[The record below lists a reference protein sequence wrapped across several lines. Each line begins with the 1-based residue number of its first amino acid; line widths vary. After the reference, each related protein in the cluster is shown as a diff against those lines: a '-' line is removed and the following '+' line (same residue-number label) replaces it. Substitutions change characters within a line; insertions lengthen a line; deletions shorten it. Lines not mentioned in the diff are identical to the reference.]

1 MEECGCKIPGEFD
14 YNQKDYENS
23 HIIISTS
30 ESFENSDEEDN
41 FFIKN
46 EDIEINQNKNN
57 KNHQKEKTT
66 EEQLIIKKEISLQES
81 TGQNTKKKELN
92 QSQHKISLQ
101 KKTNKKKKGFRRDI
115 MMKRI
120 MVNLCKDTNKLV
132 YKLMKT
138 PKKFIGI
145 YLKEINKN
153 IYLKPKALD
162 NIIFLEKKL
171 KYVISEIDE
180 KNNNII
186 NSIMLEND
194 YLPLTEVLE
203 KTMNELHDIHCGNVL
218 VQEDYYKEF
227 IQGYKI
233 FITKVKEKKNP
244 EYYETFTEYS
254 KNLLNEF
261 SSLLI
266 ILFLKNIFKIKYF

>member
-1 MEECGCKIPGEFD
+1 M
-14 YNQKDYENS
+14 
-23 HIIISTS
+23 
-30 ESFENSDEEDN
+30 
-41 FFIKN
+41 
-46 EDIEINQNKNN
+46 
-57 KNHQKEKTT
+57 
-66 EEQLIIKKEISLQES
+66 KKS
-81 TGQNTKKKELN
+81 
-92 QSQHKISLQ
+92 
-101 KKTNKKKKGFRRDI
+101 
-115 MMKRI
+115 
-120 MVNLCKDTNKLV
+120 
-132 YKLMKT
+132 
-138 PKKFIGI
+138 KKFIRI

-186 NSIMLEND
+186 NFIMLEND

-203 KTMNELHDIHCGNVL
+203 KTMNELHDIHCGNVI

-233 FITKVKEKKNP
+233 FISKVKEKTNFV
-244 EYYETFTEYS
+244 YFETFTEYS

-261 SSLLI
+261 KKI
-266 ILFLKNIFKIKYF
+266 DKHAKNKKKKNN

>member
-41 FFIKN
+41 ISTKN
-46 EDIEINQNKNN
+46 EFSEIYQNKNN

-81 TGQNTKKKELN
+81 TGPNTKKKELN

-101 KKTNKKKKGFRRDI
+101 KKINKKEKGFRRDI

-132 YKLMKT
+132 YKLMKKS
-138 PKKFIGI
+138 KKFIGI

-186 NSIMLEND
+186 HSIMLEND

-261 SSLLI
+261 KKI
-266 ILFLKNIFKIKYF
+266 NDHAKNKKKKNN

>member
-14 YNQKDYENS
+14 NYNQKDYENS

-41 FFIKN
+41 ISTKN
-46 EDIEINQNKNN
+46 KYSEIYQNKNN

-101 KKTNKKKKGFRRDI
+101 KKTNKKEKGFRRDI

-120 MVNLCKDTNKLV
+120 MVNLCKDTNKLL

-138 PKKFIGI
+138 SKKFIGI

-180 KNNNII
+180 KNNNNIH
-186 NSIMLEND
+186 SIMLEND

-203 KTMNELHDIHCGNVL
+203 KTMNELHDIHCGNVI

-227 IQGYKI
+227 IQGYKN
-233 FITKVKEKKNP
+233 FITKVKKK
-244 EYYETFTEYS
+244 
-254 KNLLNEF
+254 KILNIMKH
-261 SSLLI
+261 SL
-266 ILFLKNIFKIKYF
+266 NIPRIY

>member
-41 FFIKN
+41 ISTKN
-46 EDIEINQNKNN
+46 KYSEIYQNKNN

-81 TGQNTKKKELN
+81 TGPNTKKKELN

-101 KKTNKKKKGFRRDI
+101 KKINKKEKGFRRDI

-120 MVNLCKDTNKLV
+120 MVNLCKDTNKLL

-138 PKKFIGI
+138 SKKFIGI

-186 NSIMLEND
+186 HSIMLEND

-261 SSLLI
+261 KKI
-266 ILFLKNIFKIKYF
+266 NDHAKNKKKKNN

>member
-14 YNQKDYENS
+14 NYNQKDYENS

-41 FFIKN
+41 IFIKN
-46 EDIEINQNKNN
+46 KYSEIYQNKNN

-81 TGQNTKKKELN
+81 TGPNTKKKELN

-101 KKTNKKKKGFRRDI
+101 NKTNKKEKGFRRDI

-138 PKKFIGI
+138 SKKSYLI

-171 KYVISEIDE
+171 KNVISEIDE
-180 KNNNII
+180 KNNTII
-186 NSIMLEND
+186 HSIMLEND

-261 SSLLI
+261 KKI
-266 ILFLKNIFKIKYF
+266 NDHAKNKKKKNN

>member
-14 YNQKDYENS
+14 NYNQKDYENS

-41 FFIKN
+41 IFIKN
-46 EDIEINQNKNN
+46 KYSDICQNKNN

-81 TGQNTKKKELN
+81 TGQNTKKKEIN

-101 KKTNKKKKGFRRDI
+101 KKTNKKEKGFRRDI

-132 YKLMKT
+132 YKLMKKS
-138 PKKFIGI
+138 KKFIRI

-186 NSIMLEND
+186 NFIMLEND

-203 KTMNELHDIHCGNVL
+203 KTMNELHDIHCGNVI

-233 FITKVKEKKNP
+233 FISKVKEKTNFV
-244 EYYETFTEYS
+244 YFETFTEYS

-261 SSLLI
+261 KKI
-266 ILFLKNIFKIKYF
+266 DKHAKNKKKKNN

>member
-14 YNQKDYENS
+14 NYNQKDYENS

-41 FFIKN
+41 ISTKN
-46 EDIEINQNKNN
+46 EFSEIYQNKNN

-81 TGQNTKKKELN
+81 TGPNTKKKELN

-101 KKTNKKKKGFRRDI
+101 KKINKKEKGFRRDI

-171 KYVISEIDE
+171 KYVISEINE

-186 NSIMLEND
+186 HSIMLEND

-203 KTMNELHDIHCGNVL
+203 KTMNELHDIHCGNVI

-227 IQGYKI
+227 IQGYEN
-233 FITKVKEKKNP
+233 FFSKVKKKKNP
-244 EYYETFTEYS
+244 EYCETFTKYS

-261 SSLLI
+261 
-266 ILFLKNIFKIKYF
+266 KNINEHAKNKKKKNN

>member
-23 HIIISTS
+23 HFIISTS

-41 FFIKN
+41 ISTKN
-46 EDIEINQNKNN
+46 KYSEIYQNKNN

-81 TGQNTKKKELN
+81 TGPNTKKKELN

-101 KKTNKKKKGFRRDI
+101 KKINKKEKGFRRDI

-120 MVNLCKDTNKLV
+120 MVNLCKDTNKLL

-138 PKKFIGI
+138 SKKFIGI

-186 NSIMLEND
+186 HSIMLEND

-203 KTMNELHDIHCGNVL
+203 KTMNELHDIHCGNVI

-261 SSLLI
+261 KKI
-266 ILFLKNIFKIKYF
+266 NDHAKNKKKKNN

>member
-1 MEECGCKIPGEFD
+1 MEERACQIPGEFD
-14 YNQKDYENS
+14 NYNQKDYENS
-23 HIIISTS
+23 HFIISTS

-41 FFIKN
+41 ISTKN
-46 EDIEINQNKNN
+46 EFSEIYQNKNN

-81 TGQNTKKKELN
+81 TGPNTKKKELN

-101 KKTNKKKKGFRRDI
+101 KKTNKKEKGFRRDI

-132 YKLMKT
+132 YKLMKKS
-138 PKKFIGI
+138 KKFIGI

-186 NSIMLEND
+186 HSIMLEND

-261 SSLLI
+261 
-266 ILFLKNIFKIKYF
+266 KNINEHAKNKKKKNN

>member
-14 YNQKDYENS
+14 NYNQKDYENS

-41 FFIKN
+41 IFIKN
-46 EDIEINQNKNN
+46 KYSEIYQNKNN

-81 TGQNTKKKELN
+81 TGPNTKKKELN

-101 KKTNKKKKGFRRDI
+101 KKTNKKEKGFRRDI

-138 PKKFIGI
+138 SKKSYLI

-171 KYVISEIDE
+171 KNVISEIDE
-180 KNNNII
+180 KNNTII
-186 NSIMLEND
+186 HSIMLEND

-261 SSLLI
+261 KKI
-266 ILFLKNIFKIKYF
+266 NDHAKNKKKKNN

>member
-14 YNQKDYENS
+14 NYNQKDYENS

-41 FFIKN
+41 ISTKN
-46 EDIEINQNKNN
+46 EFSEIYQNKNN

-81 TGQNTKKKELN
+81 TGPNTKKKELN
-92 QSQHKISLQ
+92 QSQQEISLQ
-101 KKTNKKKKGFRRDI
+101 KKTNKKEKGFRRDI

-120 MVNLCKDTNKLV
+120 MVNLCKDTNKLL

-138 PKKFIGI
+138 SKKFIGI

-186 NSIMLEND
+186 HSIMLEND

-261 SSLLI
+261 KKI
-266 ILFLKNIFKIKYF
+266 NDHAKNKKKKNN

>member
-1 MEECGCKIPGEFD
+1 MEERACQIPGEFD
-14 YNQKDYENS
+14 NYNQKDYENS
-23 HIIISTS
+23 HFIISTS

-41 FFIKN
+41 ISTKN
-46 EDIEINQNKNN
+46 EFSEIYQNKNN

-81 TGQNTKKKELN
+81 TGPNTKKKELN

-101 KKTNKKKKGFRRDI
+101 KKTNKKEKGFRRDI

-132 YKLMKT
+132 YKLMKKS
-138 PKKFIGI
+138 KKFIGI

-186 NSIMLEND
+186 HSIMLEND

-261 SSLLI
+261 KKI
-266 ILFLKNIFKIKYF
+266 DKHAKNKKKKNN

>member
-1 MEECGCKIPGEFD
+1 
-14 YNQKDYENS
+14 
-23 HIIISTS
+23 
-30 ESFENSDEEDN
+30 
-41 FFIKN
+41 
-46 EDIEINQNKNN
+46 
-57 KNHQKEKTT
+57 
-66 EEQLIIKKEISLQES
+66 
-81 TGQNTKKKELN
+81 
-92 QSQHKISLQ
+92 
-101 KKTNKKKKGFRRDI
+101 

-132 YKLMKT
+132 YKLMKKS
-138 PKKFIGI
+138 KKFIRI

-180 KNNNII
+180 KNNNNIH
-186 NSIMLEND
+186 SIMLEND

-203 KTMNELHDIHCGNVL
+203 KTMNELHEIHCGNVI

-233 FITKVKEKKNP
+233 FISKVKEKTNP
-244 EYYETFTEYS
+244 VYFETFTEYS

>member
-23 HIIISTS
+23 HFIISTS

-41 FFIKN
+41 IFIKN
-46 EDIEINQNKNN
+46 KYSEIYQNKNN

-81 TGQNTKKKELN
+81 TGPNTKKKELN

-101 KKTNKKKKGFRRDI
+101 KKTNKKEKGFRRDI

-138 PKKFIGI
+138 SKKFIGI

-180 KNNNII
+180 KNNNNIH
-186 NSIMLEND
+186 SIMLEND

-203 KTMNELHDIHCGNVL
+203 KTMNELHDIHCGNVI

-244 EYYETFTEYS
+244 EYFETFTEYS

-261 SSLLI
+261 KKI
-266 ILFLKNIFKIKYF
+266 NEHAKNKKKKNN

>member
-23 HIIISTS
+23 HFIISTS

-41 FFIKN
+41 IFIKN
-46 EDIEINQNKNN
+46 KYSEIYQNKNN

-81 TGQNTKKKELN
+81 TGPNTKKKELN

-101 KKTNKKKKGFRRDI
+101 KKTNKKEKGFRRDI

-138 PKKFIGI
+138 SKKFIGI

-162 NIIFLEKKL
+162 NINFLEKKL
-171 KYVISEIDE
+171 KCVISEIDE
-180 KNNNII
+180 KNNNNIH
-186 NSIMLEND
+186 SIMLEND

-203 KTMNELHDIHCGNVL
+203 KTMNELHDIHCGNVI

-244 EYYETFTEYS
+244 EYFETFTEYS

-261 SSLLI
+261 
-266 ILFLKNIFKIKYF
+266 KNINEHAKNKKKKNN

>member
-23 HIIISTS
+23 HFIISTS

-41 FFIKN
+41 ISTKN
-46 EDIEINQNKNN
+46 KYSEIYQNKNN
-57 KNHQKEKTT
+57 KNQQKEKTT

-81 TGQNTKKKELN
+81 TGPNTKKKELN

-101 KKTNKKKKGFRRDI
+101 KKTNKKEKGFRRDI

-132 YKLMKT
+132 YKLMKKS
-138 PKKFIGI
+138 KKFIRI
-145 YLKEINKN
+145 YLKEIKKN

-186 NSIMLEND
+186 HSIMLEND

-261 SSLLI
+261 KKI
-266 ILFLKNIFKIKYF
+266 NDHAKNKKKKNN

>member
-14 YNQKDYENS
+14 NYNQKDYENS

-41 FFIKN
+41 IFIKN
-46 EDIEINQNKNN
+46 EFSEIYQNKNN

-81 TGQNTKKKELN
+81 TGPNTKKKELN

-101 KKTNKKKKGFRRDI
+101 KKTNKKEKGFRRDI

-132 YKLMKT
+132 YKLMRKS
-138 PKKFIGI
+138 KKFFRK

-180 KNNNII
+180 KNNNNIH
-186 NSIMLEND
+186 SIMLEND

-203 KTMNELHDIHCGNVL
+203 KTMNELHDIHCGNVI

-244 EYYETFTEYS
+244 EYCETFTKYS

-261 SSLLI
+261 
-266 ILFLKNIFKIKYF
+266 KNINEHAKNKKKKNN

>member
-14 YNQKDYENS
+14 NYNQKDYENS

-41 FFIKN
+41 IFIKN
-46 EDIEINQNKNN
+46 KYSEIYQNKNN

-81 TGQNTKKKELN
+81 TGPNTKKKELN

-101 KKTNKKKKGFRRDI
+101 KKTNKKEKGFRRDI

-138 PKKFIGI
+138 SKKSYLI

-171 KYVISEIDE
+171 KNVISEIDE
-180 KNNNII
+180 KNNTII
-186 NSIMLEND
+186 HSIMLEND

-203 KTMNELHDIHCGNVL
+203 KTMNELHDIHCGNVI

-261 SSLLI
+261 KKI
-266 ILFLKNIFKIKYF
+266 NDHAKNKKKKNN

>member
-23 HIIISTS
+23 HFIISTS

-41 FFIKN
+41 ISTKN
-46 EDIEINQNKNN
+46 KYSEIYQNKNN

-81 TGQNTKKKELN
+81 TGPNTKKKELN

-101 KKTNKKKKGFRRDI
+101 KKINKKEKGFRRDI

-120 MVNLCKDTNKLV
+120 MVNLCKDTNKLL

-138 PKKFIGI
+138 SKKFIGI

-186 NSIMLEND
+186 HSIMLEND

-244 EYYETFTEYS
+244 VYFETFTEYS

-261 SSLLI
+261 KKI
-266 ILFLKNIFKIKYF
+266 NDHAKNKKKKNN